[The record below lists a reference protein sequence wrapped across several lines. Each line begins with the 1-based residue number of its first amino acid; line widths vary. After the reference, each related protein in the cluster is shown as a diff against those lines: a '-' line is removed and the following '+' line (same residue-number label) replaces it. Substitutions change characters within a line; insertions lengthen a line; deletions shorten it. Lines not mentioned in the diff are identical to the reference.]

1 MYVPKTQTGVSLI
14 ELMISIVVLS
24 IILLVGVPSFQNT
37 LESSRARTV
46 TNDLAGALQ
55 LARSEAIKRKA
66 NVTVCISDGAS
77 TPACGASN
85 TDWSDGWLV
94 VAADGTV
101 VRAWQGVSDNLGSN
115 VVQAPA
121 AGITF
126 TREGF
131 IDGAASHVINI
142 AVTDHER
149 NIRVNP
155 AGQVTVSIGAYP

>member
-1 MYVPKTQTGVSLI
+1 MQTAKTQAGITLI

-24 IILLVGVPSFQNT
+24 IILLIGVPSFQNT
-37 LESSRARTV
+37 LESSRARTI

-55 LARSEAIKRKA
+55 LARSEALKRKA
-66 NVTVCISDGAS
+66 NVTTCVSNA
-77 TPACGASN
+77 TQTACGPDN
-85 TDWSDGWLV
+85 VNWSTGWLV

-101 VRAWQGVSDNLGSN
+101 VRVWDGVSAGLGAN

-131 IDGAASHVINI
+131 VDGAVNHAINI
-142 AVTDHER
+142 AITDHER
-149 NIRVNP
+149 NIRINP
-155 AGQVTVSIGAYP
+155 AGQVTVSTGAYP